1 MRRGRWRK
9 IIEERVAL
17 TNLTLKGRQ
26 RLFVCMRACTSA
38 CAHLSVTRSVCHPHP
53 AACCVRGLVGHAL
66 SPPILSSEQCA
77 TPTGTCNSAAS
88 SKNSPNRIR
97 PVYTGNTWLS
107 QGDSNKHLVE
117 ERTVLLDN
125 LEQPG
130 FESERNPPH
139 PVESR
144 QNRGLT
150 ICPVYEHRN
159 IPLAKKTT
167 FKARWKRHIFFP
179 LCM

>member
-1 MRRGRWRK
+1 MRSRWRK
-9 IIEERVAL
+9 IKEKRLAL
-17 TNLTLKGRQ
+17 ANLTLKGRQ
-26 RLFVCMRACTSA
+26 RLFVCVHACGHLYVRASIGDSISLPLPPRFVLHSGARGTCTLSS
-38 CAHLSVTRSVCHPHP
+38 HL
-53 AACCVRGLVGHAL
+53 G
-66 SPPILSSEQCA
+66 ILSSDQCA
-77 TPTGTCNSAAS
+77 TPTGTCNSAAG

-117 ERTVLLDN
+117 ERAVLLDN

-144 QNRGLT
+144 QSRGLT

-159 IPLAKKTT
+159 IPLAKKND
-167 FKARWKRHIFFP
+167 F
-179 LCM
+179 

>member
-1 MRRGRWRK
+1 MRRRRSGRRRK
-9 IIEERVAL
+9 IIKERVAL
-17 TNLTLKGRQ
+17 ANLTLRVGSDGLRIY
-26 RLFVCMRACTSA
+26 RSLDLVTTTPPPHCVLRSGSRGTRTLSSHRA
-38 CAHLSVTRSVCHPHP
+38 V
-53 AACCVRGLVGHAL
+53 
-66 SPPILSSEQCA
+66 LSSEQCA
-77 TPTGTCNSAAS
+77 TPTGTCNSAPG

-117 ERTVLLDN
+117 ERPVLLDN

-144 QNRGLT
+144 QSRGPDDLP
-150 ICPVYEHRN
+150 CLRAQKYSPG
-159 IPLAKKTT
+159 
-167 FKARWKRHIFFP
+167 
-179 LCM
+179 

>member
-1 MRRGRWRK
+1 MEKNNRGEGSFDK
-9 IIEERVAL
+9 LDLEGEAE
-17 TNLTLKGRQ
+17 T
-26 RLFVCMRACTSA
+26 VCVPACVHLCLRTSIGHSI
-38 CAHLSVTRSVCHPHP
+38 CLPP
-53 AACCVRGLVGHAL
+53 PPCCVLCSGACGTRTL
-66 SPPILSSEQCA
+66 SSHLGILSSEQCA

>member
-1 MRRGRWRK
+1 MRRRRSRRRK
-9 IIEERVAL
+9 IIKERVASA
-17 TNLTLKGRQ
+17 NLTLRVGSDGLRIY
-26 RLFVCMRACTSA
+26 RSLD
-38 CAHLSVTRSVCHPHP
+38 LVTTTPLP
-53 AACCVRGLVGHAL
+53 TACCVQGLVGHAL
-66 SPPILSSEQCA
+66 SPPIAAVLSSEQCA
-77 TPTGTCNSAAS
+77 TPTGTCNSAPG

-117 ERTVLLDN
+117 ERPVLLDN

-144 QNRGLT
+144 QSRGPDDLP
-150 ICPVYEHRN
+150 CLRAQKYSPG
-159 IPLAKKTT
+159 
-167 FKARWKRHIFFP
+167 
-179 LCM
+179 